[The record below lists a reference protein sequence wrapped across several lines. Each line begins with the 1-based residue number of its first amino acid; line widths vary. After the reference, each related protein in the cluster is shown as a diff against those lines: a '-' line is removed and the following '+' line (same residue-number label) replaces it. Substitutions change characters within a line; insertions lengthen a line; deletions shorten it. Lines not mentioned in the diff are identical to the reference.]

1 MSVLQRKPSNCD
13 SAVTCLKINE
23 NKKDSGFASSPGKST
38 HTLTLNLTG
47 TTNVVFKD
55 SYLVTKNLDLG
66 GAKGH
71 ELLNILQL

>member
-1 MSVLQRKPSNCD
+1 MSVPQRKPSNCD

-23 NKKDSGFASSPGKST
+23 NKKYPGFDPNPGKST

-47 TTNVVFKD
+47 TTNVAFKD
-55 SYLVTKNLDLG
+55 SYLVTKNLELG

-71 ELLNILQL
+71 ELLNFLQL